1 MKQLSLTVVLAA
13 LASLAMAQKNLSP
26 QQLLELNRVSAVG
39 LTKDKKSVVYRV
51 SQYDVYANKKTTKY
65 YLQGLKG
72 GAKKE
77 I

>member
-65 YLQGLKG
+65 
-72 GAKKE
+72 
-77 I
+77 